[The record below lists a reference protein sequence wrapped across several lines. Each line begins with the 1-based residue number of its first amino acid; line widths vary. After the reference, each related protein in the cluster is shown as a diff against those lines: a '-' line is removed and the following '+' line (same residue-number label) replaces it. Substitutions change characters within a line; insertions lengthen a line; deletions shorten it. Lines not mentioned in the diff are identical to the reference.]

1 MDRTKYYNPY
11 ISDSESDSGSE
22 SDNNTTSSVESFQT
36 SPLEPG
42 QNFAQL
48 ARNLL
53 QPSSNFSSTNI
64 GGPTFNTIENQVL
77 YTKGRNY
84 ALYNSSNDNIDSGIS
99 TSTLYIPQNTGSTSN
114 LLNASRQQVTS
125 IINLDS
131 TDRDKVVYS
140 QPTNLQLRLP
150 RTYKNIINFQIVQIK
165 LLSAFYY
172 FRKSKQNISISIN
185 EQGRYLDLQ
194 GNVVTG
200 SNVTNPNFPKV
211 LNIITNSIRE
221 GSYDIVSLI
230 NELITQLNNVPI
242 FYDFIGGFSDFVPL
256 FASTGDYSVGF
267 NLPGDY
273 YFNSV
278 TNEFITNPTIEQI
291 VTNYFKSRY
300 AGQTSYS
307 INNIKIAYYYPV
319 LKEILLDNNY
329 FGNPID
335 FTNADSNQLLPGETP
350 TTRCIYYFQG
360 LNDSYV
366 LSVILTNVLNLDSYR
381 LKHTFRYNLINKYN
395 VFYDTFNNHI
405 TINTDS
411 LNTSLYN
418 LIIGKQ
424 ALYYNQQFSKYGI
437 TSNQFA
443 SLATQ
448 NTLLLAVL
456 TDMYNYLQ
464 YYFATVFGVQ
474 YNTYALDYFGNL
486 SNLIYL
492 QNGFNANV
500 SSNYDINVIQ
510 NSNNPIS
517 NNILS
522 NFQNPPQYYWPSL
535 GTNPSSNF
543 SNGTNIS
550 YYNGNPYNLQA
561 DIPEE
566 YHPLV
571 DLSTETIYSSRLLNH
586 VDCVANINPAS
597 YTVFKFK
604 SAYRQTLKVET
615 LPRPTK
621 YRYPEYNAITYDASH
636 VALFDNSYNYIFN
649 SSNNVLVNSNISI
662 NSIPGFTSISQS
674 NFAINLSNSYAL
686 WSNTYATITSA
697 QTEDFYSFI
706 PPLPNSSNSIA
717 YKYNL
722 NINISAYPLGTTFPS
737 AIDIF
742 IYRDIAAFYADISGA
757 TNESKYNYLSSNLI
771 PTTVSNVDITFEAYQ
786 LPSVTQTFYVIVRSQ
801 NTNPQLVNY
810 VVTPYFTSSN
820 YTALSNSLSNFNPL
834 ADPQSQQ
841 NLNNFLYS
849 RSYDTNYVHLPSY
862 SNLYQGTPDKS
873 FFADLSYNEV
883 PMGYDT
889 NGVSTDL
896 THYIGYI
903 QNQPNS
909 NVIPSATF
917 RVDPITQ
924 YVFKVANGSNSYN
937 STTQTYFYTNTS
949 NKLFTPQAASNYTPT
964 TPATRQFSQVHYY
977 ANTYLSNS
985 KNQPPLES
993 YYISPYVA
1001 SYNSNLYSNTLSGYL
1016 LDSSGNLQFGNGIY
1030 GLSLIPGQ
1038 GTWDIQRYMFKSVFN
1053 QNSWS
1058 QPNTQYYTS
1067 DPNLNIKY
1075 LGIYYN
1081 SVLVHQNISNI
1092 SLTNSIA
1099 VLEYSVHNVY
1109 NSSNIDFGFGSE
1121 GGTYYEF
1128 IRNYS
1133 FRNDYYSYLYGFTEN
1148 SNTITN
1154 DLNNGYTILA
1164 FDANS
1169 RIIPFIGITGSTVP
1183 YPYYSDAIAS
1193 NTYLDGTTG
1202 VYGNSL
1208 IVPQVKSSPDSNR
1221 GPPSSTNQTQS
1232 QYEQSMPIGTTY
1244 QAYSSNSQIINST
1257 IYPFSNI
1264 GFTVDRIITD
1274 ISGFLLTQT
1283 TDFQLYTYDNTSNR
1297 QFTFKNSFTIDEI
1310 FGSFN
1315 SNMSFVNVAANT
1327 SEYAFLVLSNNGGQ
1341 INLLINTYNPTT
1353 YSITN
1358 RINAPISGF
1367 LYSSIVYQ
1375 SFQNFTYNNYGGF
1388 NFSFIEDYGTSN
1400 LNFVVSQPSAP
1411 SNPSILDSYNTFIY
1425 SSNISYTNTS
1435 NTITNITKTSSDPAS
1450 ISYFTVY
1457 QNPQENMGRFYVGI
1471 YGTSGINQLHYVD
1484 PSIKIPFSNW
1494 SQQSNYLCY
1503 SITNTIN
1510 KITAYS
1516 LNINLDQIA
1525 ITRSPVQDIIYGFA
1539 LSNPTK
1545 FYQVTSYTSASLPYN
1560 SNAIF
1565 TQSSNT
1571 FSTNVKEIEA
1581 GFNGALW
1588 FNDNTGIIYGNR
1600 NIFIDG
1606 VSDVLIYSWQIFY
1619 PTQRVIYNN
1628 ISKSV
1633 NLLPDLSG
1641 LEYPELYHTELF
1653 FYNNSNS
1660 FAQDLLPNGNVC
1672 PWGNEQS
1679 SNFYISDT
1687 HFSGYYFNAFTSCIP
1702 LEPSSNE
1709 YYLAVRNYSPTEKSQ
1724 VYMRFSLPNRY
1735 DFGYTSFTDISNET
1749 LLLSSNPQLFN
1760 PNYSSNLRAFNN
1772 NFIFSSKIF
1781 GSNIVP
1787 GFYGV
1792 DISNVTG
1799 FGNFMSNFQT
1809 YYNTYLSNITLIND
1823 ITNAVNSNL
1832 SNFISYDLQYIIPPT
1847 AANRQ
1852 NPTDPLLFSILW
1864 KTALT
1869 PSFVNLQ
1876 DNWGLGWNLGY
1887 EKLDTPYDT
1896 VQIAPSFYKILDD
1909 YIILRLNDE
1918 FDVNRV
1924 DTTAKEKLSATLEST
1939 GATKAYY
1946 GKLLLA
1952 PFGSYAQTMVMN
1964 PISFN
1969 PPLGRLDKLSFS
1981 WYNNNTGTVID
1992 NSDCEW
1998 NAVIQIVEN
2007 IDVVTINNP
2016 PLIYPQL
2023 SGP

>member
-1 MDRTKYYNPY
+1 METSKYYTPY
-11 ISDSESDSGSE
+11 ISDSESESSGYESE
-22 SDNNTTSSVESFQT
+22 TSSTRESFQ
-36 SPLEPG
+36 SSVNSNIGP
-42 QNFAQL
+42 NFIQL
-48 ARNLL
+48 AQNLL
-53 QPSSNFSSTNI
+53 APSSNDTTNI
-64 GGPTFNTIENQVL
+64 GGPAFNTIENQVL
-77 YTKGRNY
+77 YSKSRNY
-84 ALYNSSNDNIDSGIS
+84 SLYTSSNDTITSGI
-99 TSTLYIPQNTGSTSN
+99 TSTIYVPDISNN
-114 LLNASRQQVTS
+114 LLKATTTQVTS
-125 IINLDS
+125 IISLDS
-131 TDRDKVVYS
+131 IDRDKNVYP

-172 FRKSKQNISISIN
+172 FSNSKQNTAIPIN
-185 EQGRYLDLQ
+185 EQGRFLDLQ
-194 GNVVTG
+194 GNVVIG
-200 SNVTNPNFPKV
+200 SNATNPNFPKV
-211 LNIITNSIRE
+211 LNIVTNNIRQ
-221 GSYDIVSLI
+221 GTYDINTLI

-242 FYDFIGGFSDFVPL
+242 FYDFVGGFNDFVPL
-256 FASTGDYSVGF
+256 FASTGDYSIGF

-278 TNEFITNPTIEQI
+278 TNEFIANPTIDQI
-291 VTNYFKSRY
+291 VTNYFKSRF

-329 FGNPID
+329 FGTPIV
-335 FTNADSNQLLPGETP
+335 FTNADSTQLLPEETP
-350 TTRCIYYFQG
+350 YTRCVFYFQG

-366 LSVILTNVLNLDSYR
+366 LSVILTNLLSLDNYR
-381 LKHTFRYNLINKYN
+381 VQHTFRYNLINKYN

-405 TINTDS
+405 TINTNS
-411 LNTSLYN
+411 LNTSLTN
-418 LIIGKQ
+418 LIVNKQ
-424 ALYYNQQFSKYGI
+424 ALYYNQQFAKYGI
-437 TSNQFA
+437 TSNTFA
-443 SLATQ
+443 NLATQ

-464 YYFATVFGVQ
+464 LYFATVFGVP
-474 YNTYALDYFGNL
+474 YNTYSLDYFGTQ
-486 SNLIYL
+486 SNLLYL
-492 QNGFNANV
+492 QNGFNANI
-500 SSNYDINVIQ
+500 SSNYDSNVIQ

-522 NFQNPPQYYWPSL
+522 NFQNLPSYYWPSL
-535 GTNPSSNF
+535 ASNPSSNF

-566 YHPLV
+566 YHKLI
-571 DLSTETIYSSRLLNH
+571 DFSTETIYNSKLLNH

-604 SAYRQTLKVET
+604 NAYRQTLKVET

-636 VALFDNSYNYIFN
+636 IALFDNSYNFIFN
-649 SSNNVLVNSNISI
+649 NSNNVLVNSNISI
-662 NSIPGFTSISQS
+662 ASIPGFSNTQS
-674 NFAINLSNSYAL
+674 NFAISLSNSYAL
-686 WSNTYATITSA
+686 WSNTYAIITSA
-697 QTEDFYSFI
+697 QTENYFSFI
-706 PPLPNSSNSIA
+706 PPLPLPSSNSIA

-722 NINISAYPLGTTFPS
+722 NINISAYPLGSTFPS
-737 AIDIF
+737 ALDVF
-742 IYRDIAAFYADISGA
+742 VYRDIGAYYADISA
-757 TNESKYNYLSSNLI
+757 NRNESKFNYLSSNLI
-771 PTTVSNVDITFEAYQ
+771 PTTASNIDITFQAYQ
-786 LPSVTQTFYVIVRSQ
+786 LPSITQTFYVILRSQ
-801 NTNPQLVNY
+801 NTSPQVVNY
-810 VVTPYFTSSN
+810 VIAPYFTSSN
-820 YTALSNSLSNFNPL
+820 FTVLSNSLSNFNPL
-834 ADPQSQQ
+834 ANPQN

-849 RSYDTNYVHLPSY
+849 RSYDTNYLHLPSY

-903 QNQPNS
+903 QNQPTS

-924 YVFKVANGSNSYN
+924 YVFKVANGSNAYN

-964 TPATRQFSQVHYY
+964 IPPKRQFSQVHYY

-985 KNQPPLES
+985 HNQPPLES
-993 YYISPYVA
+993 YYISPYSTA
-1001 SYNSNLYSNTLSGYL
+1001 YNSNLYSNTLNGYTF
-1016 LDSSGNLQFGNGIY
+1016 DVSGNLQFGNGVY

-1038 GTWDIQRYMFKSVFN
+1038 GTWDIQRYMFKSIFN

-1058 QPNTQYYTS
+1058 QSNSQYYNS

-1092 SLTNSIA
+1092 ILTNAIS
-1099 VLEYSVHNVY
+1099 VLQFSQYTVY
-1109 NSSNIDFGFGSE
+1109 NTSNLDFGFGSE

-1128 IRNYS
+1128 TRNYT
-1133 FRNDYYSYLYGFTEN
+1133 FRNGYYSYLYGFSEN

-1164 FDANS
+1164 FDSNQ
-1169 RIIPFIGITGSTVP
+1169 RIIPFIGLTGSTVP

-1193 NTYLDGTTG
+1193 NSYLDGTTG
-1202 VYGNSL
+1202 IYGNSL
-1208 IVPQVKSSPDSNR
+1208 IVPQIKSSPDLNR
-1221 GPPSSTNQTQS
+1221 GPPSSTSQTQS

-1244 QAYSSNSQIINST
+1244 QAYSSNSQMVNST

-1264 GFTVDRIITD
+1264 GFTLDRIITD

-1297 QFTFKNSFTIDEI
+1297 QFTFKTSFTVDEI

-1315 SNMSFVNVAANT
+1315 SNMSFVNVVANEN
-1327 SEYAFLVLSNNGGQ
+1327 EYAFLVLSNNLGST
-1341 INLLINTYNPTT
+1341 NLLINTYNPTT

-1358 RINAPISGF
+1358 RINAPISGII
-1367 LYSSIVYQ
+1367 YSNIIYQ

-1400 LNFVVSQPSAP
+1400 FNYVISVPTAP
-1411 SNPSILDSYNTFIY
+1411 SNPNTLDSYNTFLY

-1457 QNPQENMGRFYVGI
+1457 QNPRENMGRFYVGV
-1471 YGTSGINQLHYVD
+1471 YGSSGINQLYYVD
-1484 PSIKIPFSNW
+1484 RTSNISYSNW
-1494 SQQSNYLCY
+1494 LPQSNYLCY
-1503 SITNTIN
+1503 SISNTIN

-1516 LNINLDQIA
+1516 LNISVDMIA
-1525 ITRSPVQDIIYGFA
+1525 ITRNPIQDIIYGFA

-1545 FYQVTSYTSASLPYN
+1545 FYQLTSYTSASILYN

-1581 GFNGALW
+1581 GYNGALW
-1588 FNDNTGIIYGNR
+1588 FNDNLGNIYGNR
-1600 NIFIDG
+1600 NIIND
-1606 VSDVLIYSWQIFY
+1606 SINNVLIYSWQLFY
-1619 PTQRVIYNN
+1619 PTQRVVFNN

-1641 LEYPELYHTELF
+1641 LDYPELYHTELF

-1660 FAQDLLPNGNVC
+1660 FKQDLLPTSNIC
-1672 PWGNEQS
+1672 PWGNES
-1679 SNFYISDT
+1679 ASNFYISDT
-1687 HFSGYYFNAFTSCIP
+1687 HFSGYYFNAYTSCIP

-1735 DFGYTSFTDISNET
+1735 DFGYASFQDISNET
-1749 LLLSSNPQLFN
+1749 LLLSTSPQLFN
-1760 PNYSSNLRAFNN
+1760 PNYSSNLQAFNN

-1787 GFYGV
+1787 GFNGV

-1799 FGNFMSNFQT
+1799 FGSFMSNFQN
-1809 YYNTYLSNITLIND
+1809 YYNAYLSNIGLINN

-1852 NPTDPLLFSILW
+1852 SPTQPILFSILW
-1864 KTALT
+1864 QSQLS
-1869 PSFVNLQ
+1869 PSYMNLS

-1887 EKLDTPYDT
+1887 NKVDTPYDI
-1896 VQIAPSFYKILDD
+1896 VQIAQSFYKILDD
-1909 YIILRLNDE
+1909 YITLRLNDE

-1924 DTTAKEKLSATLEST
+1924 DTTAKENISATLEST

-1964 PISFN
+1964 PITFN
-1969 PPLGRLDKLSFS
+1969 PPLGKLDKLSFT
-1981 WYNNNTGTVID
+1981 WYNTTTNTIID

-2007 IDVVTINNP
+2007 IDVVTIGNP
-2016 PLIYPQL
+2016 PILNPR
-2023 SGP
+2023 

>member
-1 MDRTKYYNPY
+1 MSSQYYKPY
-11 ISDSESDSGSE
+11 ISGSE
-22 SDNNTTSSVESFQT
+22 SGSESGIESETESITSSKGSVESYD
-36 SPLEPG
+36 PG

-53 QPSSNFSSTNI
+53 APNI
-64 GGPTFNTIENQVL
+64 GGPAFNTIENQVL
-77 YTKGRNY
+77 FTKGRNY

-99 TSTLYIPQNTGSTSN
+99 TSTLYIPQTTSN

-131 TDRDKVVYS
+131 TDRDKLVYS

-172 FRKSKQNISISIN
+172 FRKSKQNITISIN

-200 SNVTNPNFPKV
+200 SNVIDPNYPKV
-211 LNIITNSIRE
+211 LNIVTNYIRE
-221 GSYDIVSLI
+221 GSYDINTLI
-230 NELITQLNNVPI
+230 NEIITQLNNVPI
-242 FYDFIGGFSDFVPL
+242 FYDFVGGFNDFVPL
-256 FASTGDYSVGF
+256 FASTGDFSVGF

-278 TNEFITNPTIEQI
+278 TNEFIANPTIDQI
-291 VTNYFKSRY
+291 VTNYFKSRF
-300 AGQTSYS
+300 GNQTSYS

-329 FGNPID
+329 FGTAID
-335 FTNADSNQLLPGETP
+335 FTKADSTLLLPGETP
-350 TTRCIYYFQG
+350 FTRCVFYFQG
-360 LNDSYV
+360 LNDAYV
-366 LSVILTNVLNLDSYR
+366 LSVILNNLTALDNYR
-381 LKHTFRYNLINKYN
+381 LQHTFRYNLINKYN

-405 TINTDS
+405 TINTNS
-411 LNTSLYN
+411 LNTSLSN
-418 LIIGKQ
+418 LITSKQ
-424 ALYYNQQFSKYGI
+424 TLYYNQQFSKYGI
-437 TSNQFA
+437 TSNTFA

-448 NTLLLAVL
+448 NTLLLAIL

-464 YYFATVFGVQ
+464 YYFATIFGVQ
-474 YNTYALDYFGNL
+474 YNTYALDYFGTS

-500 SSNYDINVIQ
+500 SSNYDSNVIQ

-517 NNILS
+517 NNIIS
-522 NFQNPPQYYWPSL
+522 DFQNPPLYYWPQLYS
-535 GTNPSSNF
+535 NPSSNF
-543 SNGTNIS
+543 SNATNIS

-566 YHPLV
+566 YHKLV
-571 DLSTETIYSSRLLNH
+571 DLSTQNIYTSKLLNH
-586 VDCVANINPAS
+586 ADCVVNINPAS

-604 SAYRQTLKVET
+604 SAYRQTLKIET

-621 YRYPEYNAITYDASH
+621 YRYPEYNTTTYDASH

-649 SSNNVLVNSNISI
+649 SSNSLLINPSI
-662 NSIPGFTSISQS
+662 ILTSIPGFTSINQS
-674 NFAINLSNSYAL
+674 NFGIDYSDSYAL
-686 WSNTYATITSA
+686 WSNTFTTITSA
-697 QTEDFYSFI
+697 STENYFKFI
-706 PPLPNSSNSIA
+706 PPLPDSINSIA
-717 YKYNL
+717 YKYNINL
-722 NINISAYPLGTTFPS
+722 NISAYPLNTTFPS
-737 AIDIF
+737 ALDVF
-742 IYRDIAAFYADISGA
+742 IYRDIATFYADISGSR
-757 TNESKYNYLSSNLI
+757 NESKFNYLSSNLI
-771 PTTVSNVDITFEAYQ
+771 PTTASNIDITFETYQ
-786 LPSVTQTFYVIVRSQ
+786 LPYTTQTYYVIVRSQ
-801 NTNPQLVNY
+801 NTAPQVVNY
-810 VVTPYFTSSN
+810 TLVPYFTSSN
-820 YTALSNSLSNFNPL
+820 YITLSNGLSNFNPL
-834 ADPQSQQ
+834 ADPQQ
-841 NLNNFLYS
+841 NLTNFLYS
-849 RSYDTNYVHLPSY
+849 RSYDTNYLHLPSY
-862 SNLYQGTPDKS
+862 SNLYQGSPDS
-873 FFADLSYNEV
+873 NLFNDLSYNDV

-903 QNQPNS
+903 QNQPTS
-909 NVIPSATF
+909 NVIPNATF

-924 YVFKVANGSNSYN
+924 YVFKVNGSNPYN
-937 STTQTYFYTNTS
+937 STTQTYFYPNTS
-949 NKLFTPQAASNYTPT
+949 NKLFTPQGITNYIPT
-964 TPATRQFSQVHYY
+964 TPDTRQYSQVHYY

-985 KNQPPLES
+985 YNQPPLQTN
-993 YYISPYVA
+993 YISPYA
-1001 SYNSNLYSNTLSGYL
+1001 SAYNSNLFSNTLNGYI
-1016 LDSSGNLQFGNGIY
+1016 LDTSGNIQLGNGIY

-1053 QNSWS
+1053 QSNWIQS
-1058 QPNTQYYTS
+1058 NDQYYNS

-1092 SLTNSIA
+1092 LLTNAIS
-1099 VLEYSVHNVY
+1099 VLEFSKNTIYNV
-1109 NSSNIDFGFGSE
+1109 SNLDFGFGSE

-1133 FRNDYYSYLYGFTEN
+1133 YGSGYYSYLYGFTEN

-1164 FDANS
+1164 FDANKN
-1169 RIIPFIGITGSTVP
+1169 IVPFIGLTGSIVP

-1202 VYGNSL
+1202 VYGNSV
-1208 IVPQVKSSPDSNR
+1208 IVPQIKSVPDISR
-1221 GPPSSTNQTQS
+1221 GPPATTNQTQA

-1244 QAYSSNSQIINST
+1244 QAYASNIQFVNAAL
-1257 IYPFSNI
+1257 YGFSNI
-1264 GFTVDRIITD
+1264 GYNVDRIITD
-1274 ISGFLLTQT
+1274 ISGFLLAQT

-1297 QFTFKNSFTIDEI
+1297 QFSFKASFTIDEI
-1310 FGSFN
+1310 FGPLD
-1315 SNMSFVNVAANT
+1315 SNMSFVNVAANEN
-1327 SEYAFLVLSNNGGQ
+1327 EYAFLVLSNSGGAAN
-1341 INLLINTYNPTT
+1341 ILINTFNPITN
-1353 YSITN
+1353 SITN
-1358 RINAPISGF
+1358 RINSPITGF
-1367 LYSSIVYQ
+1367 LYSNIIYQ

-1400 LNFVVSQPSAP
+1400 FNYVISVPVAS
-1411 SNPSILDSYNTFIY
+1411 SNSTTLDSYNTFIY
-1425 SSNISYTNTS
+1425 SSNISYTHTS
-1435 NTITNITKTSSDPAS
+1435 NTISNITKTSTDPVS

-1457 QNPQENMGRFYVGI
+1457 QNPRENMGKFYVGV
-1471 YGTSGINQLHYVD
+1471 YGVNSINQLYYVD
-1484 PSIKIPFSNW
+1484 PTTYITYSNW
-1494 SQQSNYLCY
+1494 QLQSNYLCY
-1503 SITNTIN
+1503 SINNTIN

-1516 LNINLDQIA
+1516 LNVNVDQIA
-1525 ITRSPVQDIIYGFA
+1525 ITRSPIQDIIYGFA
-1539 LSNPTK
+1539 LSNSTK
-1545 FYQVTSYTSASLPYN
+1545 FYQLTSYTVASLPFN

-1565 TQSSNT
+1565 TTSSNT
-1571 FSTNVKEIEA
+1571 FATHVKEIEA
-1581 GFNGALW
+1581 GFNGSLW
-1588 FNDNTGIIYGNR
+1588 FNDNTGNIYGNR
-1600 NIFIDG
+1600 NIYIDG
-1606 VSDVLIYSWQIFY
+1606 INNTLIYAWQLFY
-1619 PTQRVIYNN
+1619 PTQRVVYNN
-1628 ISKSV
+1628 VSKSV

-1641 LEYPELYHTELF
+1641 LEYPELYHTQLF
-1653 FYNNSNS
+1653 FYKDSNS
-1660 FAQDLLPNGNVC
+1660 FAQDLLVNSNIC

-1679 SNFYISDT
+1679 SNFYVADT
-1687 HFSGYYFNAFTSCIP
+1687 HYSGYYFNAYTSCIP
-1702 LEPSSNE
+1702 LTPSSTP

-1735 DFGYTSFTDISNET
+1735 DFGYASIQDISNET
-1749 LLLSSNPQLFN
+1749 ILVSSNFN
-1760 PNYSSNLRAFNN
+1760 PNYSSNLQAFNS

-1781 GSNIVP
+1781 GCNIVP
-1787 GFYGV
+1787 GFNGV

-1799 FGNFMSNFQT
+1799 FGNFMSNFQI
-1809 YYNTYLSNITLIND
+1809 YYNTYLSNIELINN
-1823 ITNAVNSNL
+1823 INGAVNSNL

-1852 NPTDPLLFSILW
+1852 NPTDPILFSLLW
-1864 KTALT
+1864 KSTLT
-1869 PSFVNLQ
+1869 PSYVNLP

-1887 EKLDTPYDT
+1887 DKVDTPYNT

-1924 DTTAKEKLSATLEST
+1924 DTTGKEKLSATLEST

-1964 PISFN
+1964 PITFN

-1981 WYNNNTGTVID
+1981 WYNVNTGTVID

-2007 IDVVTINNP
+2007 IDIVRIENP